1 MFCESQFVEIVNC
14 GLLAECLFLLFGIC
28 GLKIVLLLFCF
39 LSGSFLA
46 AELAWS
52 NE

>member
-1 MFCESQFVEIVNC
+1 MVNC
-14 GLLAECLFLLFGIC
+14 VLLAECLFLLFGIC

-39 LSGSFLA
+39 SSVSFLA
-46 AELAWS
+46 AELAGS